1 MLILSHLIG
10 LICGDR
16 QLQVIYWALNFIE
29 LQHKFI
35 FFCTHS
41 NCKNKIWLYASPNS
55 VLFKQQFSL
64 YCLNTCIFLV
74 ELWWLT
80 STPLIFKQIQNFAT
94 LIQAQHRCWSVIVIV
109 WWIIAQEVLFSHDS
123 ITKLPKYGQQQKMD
137 GAQATDCH
145 TNDCKDAV
153 HQPLVESLASIFVNA
168 CGNVCLVLSTS
179 LKDQKMELE
188 FGLKF
193 VTSKSVYLCFHI
205 TT

>member
-94 LIQAQHRCWSVIVIV
+94 LIQAQHRCLVSHCDSLVDNCSRGPLFPRLYYQ
-109 WWIIAQEVLFSHDS
+109 IAKALLVA
-123 ITKLPKYGQQQKMD
+123 KD
-137 GAQATDCH
+137 GW
-145 TNDCKDAV
+145 
-153 HQPLVESLASIFVNA
+153 
-168 CGNVCLVLSTS
+168 
-179 LKDQKMELE
+179 
-188 FGLKF
+188 
-193 VTSKSVYLCFHI
+193 HI
-205 TT
+205 GY